1 MNGCMI
7 GGRANCSRLA
17 QRGRLCRQAR
27 LHVPELEPNE
37 ARKLAQAVFDTVIE
51 PLVVLDSDLRIIIA
65 SRSFYQAFQVNR
77 QDTEGRL
84 IYEVGDRQ
92 WDIPELRAELKKILP
107 EHGELDGYDVER
119 DFPGIG
125 RRAFSLTARKVFY
138 EESNSG
144 HILLALTDVTTARS
158 ADREVQELLR
168 QREVLL
174 QEMQHRV
181 ANSLSIIAS
190 ILQLKARTVGSEE
203 TRTHLEDAH
212 KRVMS
217 VAAVQDH
224 LHAAA
229 RAGSVRT
236 APYLTALTESLAR
249 SMIAETRPIELSVN
263 AAEGAVSST
272 FAVSLGLI
280 VTELVINALKYAF
293 PHNAP
298 GGQVRIIYE
307 LAGTDWKLTVSDN
320 GVGAPDES
328 VRVGRS
334 KSGLGTSIV
343 NALAQQL
350 DAQVNVSTGPNGTTV
365 SVTHSAFE
373 AGLSGE
379 RGPR

>member
-1 MNGCMI
+1 M
-7 GGRANCSRLA
+7 
-17 QRGRLCRQAR
+17 
-27 LHVPELEPNE
+27 
-37 ARKLAQAVFDTVIE
+37 
-51 PLVVLDSDLRIIIA
+51 
-65 SRSFYQAFQVNR
+65 Y
-77 QDTEGRL
+77 
-84 IYEVGDRQ
+84 
-92 WDIPELRAELKKILP
+92 
-107 EHGELDGYDVER
+107 GYDVER

-138 EESNSG
+138 ERNNST
-144 HILLALTDVTTARS
+144 HILLALNDIALRL
-158 ADREVQELLR
+158 AHREVQELLR
-168 QREVLL
+168 QKEVLL

-190 ILQLKARTVGSEE
+190 ILLLKARTVQSQE

-217 VAAVQDH
+217 VAAVQNH
-224 LHAAA
+224 LHAAG
-229 RAGSVRT
+229 RAGSVQT
-236 APYLTALTESLAR
+236 VPYLTTLSESLAH
-249 SMIAETRPIELSVN
+249 SMIADTRPIELSIN
-263 AAEGAVSST
+263 AAEGTVSSAL
-272 FAVSLGLI
+272 AVSLGLL

-320 GVGAPDES
+320 GVGAPDEN

-350 DAQVNVSTGPNGTTV
+350 DARVNVSTGPDGTTV
-365 SVTHSAFE
+365 SVTHSTFE
-373 AGLSGE
+373 AGLPADG
-379 RGPR
+379 RPR